1 MQPLTTLDA
10 IVERLIEGYQPE
22 RIILFGSR
30 AKGTA
35 APESDYDLLVLKEEP
50 GRPIERRQR
59 VERLLADRRLPL
71 DLLVFTPRELASR
84 FASGSP
90 LVEEVLATGRVLYMR
105 DVTGFWLRE
114 AAEELE
120 TAAILMDHEK
130 WRGVCFHSQQ
140 CAEKV
145 LKALIVEKA
154 LPLARTHDLVDLL
167 RRAEGA
173 GWQPQIS
180 TDDAVFL
187 NSVYRG
193 RYPAAEGLLPR
204 GEPTREEA
212 SRALAAAGRLLT
224 WMGQLDRGR

>member
-1 MQPLTTLDA
+1 MKELTTLDA
-10 IVERLIEGYQPE
+10 VVERLIEGYQPE

-30 AKGTA
+30 AKETA
-35 APESDYDLLVLKEEP
+35 APDSDYDLLVLKEEP

-71 DLLVFTPRELASR
+71 DLLVFTPREIADL
-84 FASGSP
+84 FAVGNP

-105 DVTGFWLRE
+105 DVTKVWIKD
-114 AAEELE
+114 ATEELE

-140 CAEKV
+140 CAEKA
-145 LKALIVEKA
+145 LKSLLVEKA

-173 GWQPQIS
+173 GRQPPLS

-193 RYPAAEGLLPR
+193 RYPAEEGLLPR

-212 SRALAAAGRLLT
+212 GRALEAAVRLIT
-224 WMGQLDRGR
+224 WLKQTEHH